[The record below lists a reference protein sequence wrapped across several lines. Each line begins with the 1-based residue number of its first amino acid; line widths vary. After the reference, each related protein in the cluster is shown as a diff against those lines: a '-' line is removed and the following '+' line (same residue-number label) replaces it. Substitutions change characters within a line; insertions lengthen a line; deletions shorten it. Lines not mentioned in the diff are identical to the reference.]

1 MIAIE
6 FTKSPDEDILNC
18 RYERL
23 QRKITVGST
32 RNHNIIISDP
42 EINNSTMTLSTDQ
55 DGVWVDNND
64 KHNYYLSNQKKV
76 SGKKL
81 HHVNDEITIGKTTFK
96 IIHYKH
102 QTHPDKIA
110 EFKYLKKQQE
120 HKNPSLKLL
129 LEKLKHEL
137 KNITFK
143 SFENEQ

>member
-1 MIAIE
+1 
-6 FTKSPDEDILNC
+6 
-18 RYERL
+18 
-23 QRKITVGST
+23 
-32 RNHNIIISDP
+32 
-42 EINNSTMTLSTDQ
+42 MTLSTDQ

-81 HHVNDEITIGKTTFK
+81 HHINDEITIGKTTFK

-102 QTHPDKIA
+102 QTHPDKIT